1 MGELVLLEPGRK
13 VNEWVIEKKLGEGAF
28 GAVYRCNNGKG
39 DLFALKVEGKN
50 EAIQLLKLE
59 VYVLNDLG
67 KAGGRHFCKIEDK
80 YAPVACH
87 MNREQCRLDDCE
99 TWLYMLVELTKGTLP
114 WRNMKDIREIGD
126 AKRGV
131 RMSELG
137 LKQLFGGC
145 PREYIDVL
153 RVIDGAKFFDEPDY
167 AKMYNLLRQGM
178 RSTNAREYP
187 YDWEEFLM
195 RQMEEEK
202 KKKEKGEGSAK
213 APKKE
218 KNEEDKQAAEAK
230 KQAILDQ
237 QEEDKKNKDK
247 KKDDKKDDKKD
258 EKKDE
263 KKEDKKDEKKEDK
276 K

>member
-1 MGELVLLEPGRK
+1 
-13 VNEWVIEKKLGEGAF
+13 
-28 GAVYRCNNGKG
+28 
-39 DLFALKVEGKN
+39 
-50 EAIQLLKLE
+50 
-59 VYVLNDLG
+59 
-67 KAGGRHFCKIEDK
+67 
-80 YAPVACH
+80 

-178 RSTNAREYP
+178 RSTNAR
-187 YDWEEFLM
+187 
-195 RQMEEEK
+195 MEEEK

-247 KKDDKKDDKKD
+247 KKDDKKDDKK
-258 EKKDE
+258 
-263 KKEDKKDEKKEDK
+263 EDKKDEKKEDK

>member
-67 KAGGRHFCKIEDK
+67 KAGGRHFCKIED
-80 YAPVACH
+80 
-87 MNREQCRLDDCE
+87 
-99 TWLYMLVELTKGTLP
+99 
-114 WRNMKDIREIGD
+114 KDIREIGD